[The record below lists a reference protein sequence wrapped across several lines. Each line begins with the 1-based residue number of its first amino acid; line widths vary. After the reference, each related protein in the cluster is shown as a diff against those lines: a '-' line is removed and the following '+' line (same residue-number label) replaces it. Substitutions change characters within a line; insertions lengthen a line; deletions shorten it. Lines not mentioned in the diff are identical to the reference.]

1 MRLLKDLFGK
11 KNGPVEIEN
20 PSLLQAMD
28 AVAKNDN
35 PESRSRLYQALLD
48 CTLLVPVPEIPDGM
62 SPGHHNVSAGVR
74 IQLTTIPDSKG
85 VRITPAFTDVAALKN
100 FDSNTPYIGLKS
112 IDLFRIL
119 AAVNE
124 IQDILV
130 NPFDPVRKMLRPG
143 GRVTRREILQLANG
157 AAPTNTGH
165 QQFEL
170 KEQEKVMIGLPA
182 NPPSIAAQELL
193 RSKGSE
199 FSEVAVLYFF
209 QMARAQRP
217 STTVIGIGLSSDAS
231 RRRKQ
236 EIANALGSSVQS
248 ELKGDQFLDFM
259 FLEGPFGDNIRKIGG
274 LIFRR

>member
-1 MRLLKDLFGK
+1 MRLKDLFGK
-11 KNGPVEIEN
+11 KNDSVEIEN

-35 PESRSRLYQALLD
+35 PESRSRLYQALLN

-62 SPGHHNVSAGVR
+62 SPGRNNVSTGVR
-74 IQLTTIPDSKG
+74 IQLTAIPDSKS
-85 VRITPAFTDVAALKN
+85 VRITPAFTDVDALRN
-100 FDSNTPYIGLKS
+100 FDPNTPYIGLKS

-119 AAVNE
+119 ADANE
-124 IQDILV
+124 IQDILI

-165 QQFEL
+165 QQFEF

-182 NPPSIAAQELL
+182 NPPSVAAQELL
-193 RSKGSE
+193 RMKASE
-199 FSEVAVLYFF
+199 LSEVAALYFF
-209 QMARAQRP
+209 QMARAQGP
-217 STTVIGIGLSSDAS
+217 SATVIGIGLGSNAS
-231 RRRKQ
+231 QRRRQ
-236 EIANALGSSVQS
+236 EIANTLGSSIQS
-248 ELKGDQFLDFM
+248 ELKEGQFLDFM